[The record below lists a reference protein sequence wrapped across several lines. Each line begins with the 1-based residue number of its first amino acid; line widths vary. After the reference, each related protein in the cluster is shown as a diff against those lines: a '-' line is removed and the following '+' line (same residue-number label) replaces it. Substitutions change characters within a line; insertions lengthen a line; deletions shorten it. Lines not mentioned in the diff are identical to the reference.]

1 MPDQFKQPIP
11 ALGGKNLYRGTHRQ
25 RLANFQQG
33 RLRRTSLELVRL
45 GQQYVTGYTR
55 AFTPVQHVHVEG
67 TQGMADVHHQH
78 HTAQARTPDEILLQN
93 APPMRFELRR
103 NLGIAITWQVGDS
116 AVFIDVKNDN
126 LLRAPGCL
134 AGARE

>member
-11 ALGGKNLYRGTHRQ
+11 VFGGKNLCGGTQRQ
-25 RLANFQQG
+25 RLAYFQQG
-33 RLRRTSLELVRL
+33 RLRRTSVELVRL

-55 AFTPVQHVHVEG
+55 MFTPVQHVLVEWA
-67 TQGMADVHHQH
+67 QGMADVHHQH
-78 HTAQARTPDEILLQN
+78 HTAQAKTPDEILLQN
-93 APPMRFELRR
+93 VPPMRFELRR

-116 AVFIDVKNDN
+116 AVFIDVKNDD